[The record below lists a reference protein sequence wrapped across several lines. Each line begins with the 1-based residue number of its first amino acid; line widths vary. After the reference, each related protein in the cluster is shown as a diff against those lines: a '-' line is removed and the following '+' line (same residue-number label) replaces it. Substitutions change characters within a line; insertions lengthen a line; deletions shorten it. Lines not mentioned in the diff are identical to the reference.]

1 VTGVIHRVGIAEMK
15 ISERSEDQLVAAHL
29 GSCVALVV
37 FDPVG
42 KRGGMIHCLLPL
54 SHADPNRAAEVPSTY
69 VDSGVA
75 ALLEA
80 LMERGSNRHS
90 LQLYAFGGAQ
100 MSDESKSFEI
110 GNKNITILRKILWKN
125 NLLLK
130 AQDLGGDV
138 SRTVTLRIGTGEVLL
153 KVNGK
158 ETVVS

>member
-1 VTGVIHRVGIAEMK
+1 VGVIHRVGIAEMK
-15 ISERSEDQLVAAHL
+15 ISDNAEDQIIAAHL

-37 FDPVG
+37 YDPVG

-54 SHADPNRAAEVPSTY
+54 SHADPKRAAETPSTY

-80 LMERGSNRHS
+80 VMALGSNRHS

-130 AQDLGGDV
+130 GQDLGGDV
-138 SRTVTLRIGTGEVLL
+138 SRTVTLRLGSGEVYL
-153 KVNGK
+153 KIGGK
-158 ETVVS
+158 ESLVS